1 MRRLFIISLA
11 VSSMLGY
18 GGSALYASPRFVT
31 PGMIQRNGLTDEQYQ
46 LLWAQ
51 GKNPRIDQAAARD
64 WIFRS
69 SRYQNVTNWLDVIG
83 KTNDF
88 ARLVVPTMATNEVLT
103 ATNRVLTAAVGK
115 LRRDLERA
123 IERGDELEHNADI
136 YKALQKAA
144 KRTEKNL
151 KKIIKELEKARDKSS
166 TEDES
171 ALYTMLINL
180 LQGNEPNKN

>member
-1 MRRLFIISLA
+1 MKLFPTILFHLSLFLFTF
-11 VSSMLGY
+11 SL
-18 GGSALYASPRFVT
+18 SAAPRFVT

-51 GKNPRIDQAAARD
+51 GKRPQIDIATARD

-69 SRYQNVTNWLDVIG
+69 ARYQNVTNWLEVIG

-88 ARLVVPTMATNEVLT
+88 ARLVIPTMATNEVLT
-103 ATNRVLTAAVGK
+103 ATNRVLSAAVGK
-115 LRRDLERA
+115 LRQDLDKA
-123 IERGDELEHNADI
+123 IERGDDLEHDADI

-151 KKIIKELEKARDKSS
+151 EKVVKALKKARDKAS

-180 LQGNEPNKN
+180 LQGNEPNKE